1 MLVVGPEI
9 PAPLQP
15 FAQAVVDALGD
26 LREPAAP
33 FRLPFVPTPAD
44 LPPAAD
50 WQMFGIVVASLNSL
64 VCSTLVGGAWA
75 WRRSDGSA
83 L

>member
-1 MLVVGPEI
+1 MLVVGPDI

-15 FAQAVVDALGD
+15 FAQAVVDALAS
-26 LREPAAP
+26 LAEPGAP
-33 FRLPFVPTPAD
+33 FRLPTVPTPAD

-50 WQMFGIVVASLNSL
+50 WGLHGLVVESLNSL
-64 VCSTLVGGAWA
+64 VHSTRVAGVWA